1 MVGMGHIYR
10 ALSLA
15 NELYD
20 NEVIF
25 ITDKSSQRV
34 VNQLIEHSYPLQ
46 VYHGNEITNRIIS
59 LNPNLV
65 VNDILNTN
73 SSYINQLRD
82 VGIRVVNFEDLGT
95 GATAADLT
103 INELYDRP
111 QLSGGNVLWG
121 YQNFFVREEF
131 ENAVPLRFAEKV
143 ENILL
148 VFGGT
153 DQHNLSEKIFFAIES
168 ICQELS
174 IFIDVVSGPGYS
186 GYRSLAR
193 KMESRKCGRITHATG
208 VISRIMEKSQI
219 AITSNGRTVYELAH
233 MNIPSI
239 VIPQHERE
247 KTHAFADE
255 RNGFIP
261 MDTYSEG
268 KTEIE
273 IRKLL
278 RNLITDT
285 TYRYKLFSSMQP
297 LSFSRNRKRI
307 VQYLV
312 NLLQ

>member
-1 MVGMGHIYR
+1 MGHIYR

-73 SSYINQLRD
+73 SSYINQLKD

-143 ENILL
+143 ENIFQLKL
-148 VFGGT
+148 
-153 DQHNLSEKIFFAIES
+153 I
-168 ICQELS
+168 
-174 IFIDVVSGPGYS
+174 
-186 GYRSLAR
+186 
-193 KMESRKCGRITHATG
+193 
-208 VISRIMEKSQI
+208 EKS
-219 AITSNGRTVYELAH
+219 AL
-233 MNIPSI
+233 ML
-239 VIPQHERE
+239 
-247 KTHAFADE
+247 
-255 RNGFIP
+255 
-261 MDTYSEG
+261 
-268 KTEIE
+268 
-273 IRKLL
+273 IRY
-278 RNLITDT
+278 I
-285 TYRYKLFSSMQP
+285 
-297 LSFSRNRKRI
+297 
-307 VQYLV
+307 
-312 NLLQ
+312 